1 MSTSAEG
8 LPEGGSVQ
16 PSPAPAPRYTPDDRV
31 APEDASLLWPE
42 AHLLA
47 EAPPGYRPLEMPAP
61 WDPETREP
69 EIREPEP
76 AARAS
81 APPPAPE
88 PWPYA
93 PYAPTAQQPPAPEP
107 PAPRAP
113 APGYVISAPY
123 EGAPAASPERTG
135 RPVAPGQPPVLRSFR
150 DLRTGPLERREF
162 SSMKDFAVAAVL
174 EAGHAEAD
182 VARLFR
188 FAPWQLR
195 AWVDEA
201 RGASFGPGRG
211 HGPGR
216 GQDPA

>member
-8 LPEGGSVQ
+8 VPEPGPQ
-16 PSPAPAPRYTPDDRV
+16 FTPPHEPPLDPRFTPPDRV

-42 AHLLA
+42 AHLLS
-47 EAPPGYRPLEMPAP
+47 EPPPGYRPLEMPAP
-61 WDPETREP
+61 WDPEP
-69 EIREPEP
+69 AAANPPPSLPHPEP
-76 AARAS
+76 TPKR
-81 APPPAPE
+81 
-88 PWPYA
+88 WKYA
-93 PYAPTAQQPPAPEP
+93 PYAPTSAQPVESAPT
-107 PAPRAP
+107 APREP

-123 EGAPAASPERTG
+123 EGAPAQPARDAAA
-135 RPVAPGQPPVLRSFR
+135 RPPALRSFR
-150 DLRTGPLERREF
+150 DLRTGPLEGREF

-201 RGASFGPGRG
+201 RGASFGPGRR
-211 HGPGR
+211 P
-216 GQDPA
+216 DPA